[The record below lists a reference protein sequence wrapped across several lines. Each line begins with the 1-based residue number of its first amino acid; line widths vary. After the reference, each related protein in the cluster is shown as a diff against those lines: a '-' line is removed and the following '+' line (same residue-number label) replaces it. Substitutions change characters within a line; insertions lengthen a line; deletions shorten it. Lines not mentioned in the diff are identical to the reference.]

1 MPITSRLRAA
11 SGTRQNRR
19 AAPSCRGGASSM
31 LRLAQPGT
39 ASLPQALDLSQWIR
53 RAAQSL
59 TRDEPAWATTEI
71 SAR

>member
-1 MPITSRLRAA
+1 
-11 SGTRQNRR
+11 
-19 AAPSCRGGASSM
+19 M

-71 SAR
+71 SVR